1 MMNKLSFVPCFFLFL
16 LAGCSTQEIAE
27 WNQKI
32 SDLGHQV
39 SNTMTGGKQERSKK
53 ATDMT
58 IPVDIDTV
66 ASCLRR
72 YYGFTDVNAKVAA
85 LQRGTENDSWVA
97 QAILAEGHTF
107 EATPGSYYK
116 FGHKLGDTNPR
127 DEVILELEKN
137 GAGTRVY
144 VVYHSSFSGHLTEE
158 YVDPLFKQI
167 RDVASGNIR

>member
-1 MMNKLSFVPCFFLFL
+1 MMNKLSFVPCFFVFL
-16 LAGCSTQEIAE
+16 LAGCSTQEITE

-32 SDLGHQV
+32 SDFGHQV
-39 SNTMTGGKQERSKK
+39 SNTMTGGKQERSKT

-58 IPVDIDTV
+58 IPVDIDTA
-66 ASCLRR
+66 ASRLCR
-72 YYGFTDVNAKVAA
+72 YYGFTDVNTQIAT
-85 LQRGTENDSWVA
+85 LQRGTVNDQWA
-97 QAILAEGHTF
+97 AEAIAAEGHTF

-116 FGHKLGDTNPR
+116 FGRRLGNNNPL

-144 VVYHSSFSGHLTEE
+144 VAYHSSFSGHLTEE

-167 RDVASGNIR
+167 RDVASGKIR

>member
-1 MMNKLSFVPCFFLFL
+1 MKKIWLLISCFSLWL
-16 LAGCSTQEIAE
+16 LTGCSVQEISE

-53 ATDMT
+53 ATDIT

-66 ASCLRR
+66 ASRLRR
-72 YYGFTDVNAKVAA
+72 YYGFTDVNAQIAA
-85 LQRGTENDSWVA
+85 LQRGTVNDKWVA
-97 QAILAEGHTF
+97 EAIISEEHTF

-116 FGHKLGDTNPR
+116 FGRKLGNNNPQ

-144 VVYHSSFSGHLTEE
+144 VVYHSSFRGHLTEE

-167 RDVASGNIR
+167 RDVASGKIR

>member
-1 MMNKLSFVPCFFLFL
+1 MMNKLSFVPCFFVFL

-32 SDLGHQV
+32 SNFDHQV

-53 ATDMT
+53 VTDMT

-66 ASCLRR
+66 ASRLRR
-72 YYGFTDVNAKVAA
+72 YYGFTDVNAQIAA
-85 LQRGTENDSWVA
+85 LQRGTVNDKWVA
-97 QAILAEGHTF
+97 EAITAEGHTF

-116 FGHKLGDTNPR
+116 FGRKLGNNTPQ

-137 GAGTRVY
+137 GTGTLVY
-144 VVYHSSFSGHLTEE
+144 VVYHSSFSGHLTDD
-158 YVDPLFKQI
+158 YVGPLFKQI
-167 RDVASGNIR
+167 RDVASGKIR

>member
-16 LAGCSTQEIAE
+16 LVGCSTQEIAE

-32 SDLGHQV
+32 SELGHQV
-39 SNTMTGGKQERSKK
+39 SNTMTGGMQKREQREY
-53 ATDMT
+53 DVV

-66 ASCLRR
+66 ASRLRR
-72 YYGFTDVNAKVAA
+72 YYGFTDVNTQIAT
-85 LQRGTENDSWVA
+85 LQRGTVNDQWA
-97 QAILAEGHTF
+97 AEAIAAEGHTF

-116 FGHKLGDTNPR
+116 FGRKLGNNNPQ

-167 RDVASGNIR
+167 RDVASGKIR